1 MMNNEKKGRTGVLTV
16 MIVAAIAGALM
27 QTSLGTA
34 LPTLMKGFD
43 IDLAT
48 AQQASTWFL
57 LVNGMMVP
65 LSAYLAT
72 RVKTRTL
79 HLVAYFLLLAGIL
92 TSMWTPESAD
102 FWWLFLA
109 GRILAAMAV
118 GIMLP
123 LSQIVVLNM
132 YGKNE
137 RGAAMGML
145 GLVIGMSPAI
155 GPTLTGWILDKNH
168 SILGW
173 TLSDS
178 WRSMF
183 VIPLIIIVI
192 AIVLTPFLMKNVVP
206 NKKIALDVSSVLLST
221 VGFGLFLWGF
231 TNVASYGWSDL
242 GSVIAPI
249 VIGALVLAAFVWRQ
263 LKLPVP
269 FLDVRVFA
277 KKNFTIPTVG
287 LLLTMMAMFGVEM
300 MLPTYLQN
308 VRGMTPLNSGLTLM
322 WGALFMGFLSPVA
335 GALYNKV
342 GIKKL
347 AFVGFSMLTLGT
359 MPYLFLTAETP
370 TILISVLYAIRMAGI
385 ALTMMP
391 LTTAA
396 MAALPD
402 DKNAD
407 GTAANNTLRQV
418 SASIVVAI
426 LTSVVQNIV
435 NNNRP
440 SHSLKLTDPLK
451 YADKVLDASLDGFRV
466 AFLISMVIALLG
478 IILTFWIQG
487 QKEADEC

>member
-1 MMNNEKKGRTGVLTV
+1 MNNEKKGRTGVLTV

>member
-1 MMNNEKKGRTGVLTV
+1 MQNEKMKGRSAVLAV
-16 MIVAAIAGALM
+16 MLIAAIAGALM

-34 LPTLMKGFD
+34 LPTLMKAFD

-65 LSAYLAT
+65 LSAYLA
-72 RVKTRTL
+72 RRIKTKTL

-92 TSMWTPESAD
+92 TSMWTPENAD
-102 FWWLFLA
+102 AWWLFLA

-132 YGKNE
+132 YGKSE

-145 GLVIGMSPAI
+145 GLVIGMSPAV

-168 SILGW
+168 ELLGL

-183 VIPLIIIVI
+183 VIPLLILLV
-192 AIVLTPFLMKNVVP
+192 AIVLTPFFMKNVVP
-206 NKKIALDVSSVLLST
+206 NKKMALDISSVFLST

-231 TNVASYGWSDL
+231 TNVATDGWTAFGL
-242 GSVIAPI
+242 VILPI
-249 VIGALVLAAFVWRQ
+249 VLGALILLAFVWRQ
-263 LKLPVP
+263 LKLPLP
-269 FLDVRVFA
+269 FLDARVFA
-277 KKNFTIPTVG
+277 KKNFTIPTIG

-308 VRGMTPLNSGLTLM
+308 VRGMTPLDSGLTLM

-335 GALYNKV
+335 GGLYNKV

-347 AFVGFSMLTLGT
+347 AFVGFSMLSLGT
-359 MPYLFLTAETP
+359 LPYLFLTAETP
-370 TILISVLYAIRMAGI
+370 TVLISVLYAVRMAGI

-402 DKNAD
+402 EQNAD

-426 LTSVVQNIV
+426 LTSIVQNIV
-435 NNNRP
+435 NTKRP
-440 SHSLKLTDPLK
+440 SHALKISDPLQ
-451 YADKVLDASLDGFRV
+451 YADKVMNASLDGFRV
-466 AFLISMVIALLG
+466 AFLISLGIALLG
-478 IILTFWIQG
+478 IVLTFWIQG
-487 QKEADEC
+487 QKEETAC

>member
-1 MMNNEKKGRTGVLTV
+1 MMNEQKKGRTGVLVV
-16 MIVAAIAGALM
+16 MLVAAVAGALM

-34 LPTLMKGFD
+34 LPTLMKAFD

-48 AQQASTWFL
+48 AQQATTWFL

-72 RVKTRTL
+72 RIKTRTL
-79 HLVAYFLLLAGIL
+79 HLVAYVLLFAGIL
-92 TSMWTPESAD
+92 TSMWTPEKAD
-102 FWWLFLA
+102 AWWLFLT

-183 VIPLIIIVI
+183 VIPLVIVVI
-192 AIVLTPFLMKNVVP
+192 AIALTPFLMKNVVP
-206 NKKIALDVSSVLLST
+206 NKKIALDIPSVLLST

-231 TNVASYGWSDL
+231 RNVATYGWGDF
-242 GSVIAPI
+242 GSVVAPI
-249 VIGALVLAAFVWRQ
+249 VIGALILFAFVCRQ

-269 FLDVRVFA
+269 FLDVKVFA
-277 KKNFTIPTVG
+277 KKNFTIPTIG

-308 VRGMTPLNSGLTLM
+308 VRGMSPLNSGLTLM

-347 AFVGFSMLTLGT
+347 AFVGFSMLALGT
-359 MPYLFLTAETP
+359 LPYLFLTAETP
-370 TILISVLYAIRMAGI
+370 TVLILVLYAVRMAGI

-426 LTSVVQNIV
+426 LTSIVQNIV
-435 NNNRP
+435 NTNRP
-440 SHSLKLTDPLK
+440 SHSLKVTDPLK

-466 AFLISMVIALLG
+466 AFLIFLVIALLG

-487 QKEADEC
+487 QKEENEC

>member
-1 MMNNEKKGRTGVLTV
+1 MTNEQKRERKGVLAV

-34 LPTLMKGFD
+34 LPTLMKAFD

-72 RVKTRTL
+72 RIKTRTL
-79 HLVAYFLLLAGIL
+79 HLVAYLLLLAGIL
-92 TSMWTPESAD
+92 TSMWTPENAD

-183 VIPLIIIVI
+183 VIPLIIILI

-206 NKKIALDVSSVLLST
+206 NKKISLDVPSVLFST

-231 TNVASYGWSDL
+231 TNVASYGWADF

-249 VIGALVLAAFVWRQ
+249 AIGALVLLAFVWRQ

-277 KKNFTIPTVG
+277 NKNFTLPTIG

-308 VRGMTPLNSGLTLM
+308 VRGMSPLKSGITLM

-347 AFVGFSMLTLGT
+347 AFIGFSMLTLGT
-359 MPYLFLTAETP
+359 LPYLFLTAETP

-418 SASIVVAI
+418 SASIVVAV

-435 NNNRP
+435 NTKRP
-440 SHSLKLTDPLK
+440 SHSLKLTDPLQ
-451 YADKVLDASLDGFRV
+451 YADKVLNASLDGFRV

-487 QKEADEC
+487 KKEDDEC